1 MRLHA
6 DPGRGGLL
14 TTGPGRS
21 AAAGG
26 TDDSA
31 RPPRH
36 LVAPG
41 RVSITPPLDTRDR
54 RYWPYVIVTCA
65 LPAAV
70 TFAVVLLRSR
80 WAWWAL
86 AAELTSIAVLTRAW
100 HFLRAVKRGLP
111 RMTLPAD
118 VASARKQEWQ
128 DAAAAQSPRPPR
140 PSSN

>member
-6 DPGRGGLL
+6 DPGRGDLL
-14 TTGPGRS
+14 PTEPGRS
-21 AAAGG
+21 PAAGG

-31 RPPRH
+31 RPPQH
-36 LVAPG
+36 PAAPG

-65 LPAAV
+65 LPAAA
-70 TFAVVLLRSR
+70 TFAVVLLRPR

-86 AAELTSIAVLTRAW
+86 AVELTVIAVLTRAW
-100 HFLRAVKRGLP
+100 RYRRPVRPVLP
-111 RMTLPAD
+111 FMTSTTD
-118 VASARKQEWQ
+118 VASAGKQEWR
-128 DAAAAQSPRPPR
+128 DAAAALPAR